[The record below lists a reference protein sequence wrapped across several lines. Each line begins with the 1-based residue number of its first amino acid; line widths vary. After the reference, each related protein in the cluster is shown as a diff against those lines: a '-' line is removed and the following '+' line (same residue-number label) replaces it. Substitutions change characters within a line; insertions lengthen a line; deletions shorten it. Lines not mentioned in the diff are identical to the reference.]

1 MLPEQPF
8 RLTELETRVPLN
20 LNVLDPLGVPRVMN
34 LKEAL
39 QPFPDHRRV
48 VLQRTSRH
56 RLAAVARRMEML
68 RGQIIVYVNL
78 DEVIRIIREGDDP
91 KAEMIARWELSEV
104 QAEAILNMRLR
115 ALRRLEE
122 IEIRK
127 ELDGLSAEET
137 QLTTLLGSGRRQW
150 GGVGKGN

>member
-1 MLPEQPF
+1 
-8 RLTELETRVPLN
+8 
-20 LNVLDPLGVPRVMN
+20 
-34 LKEAL
+34 
-39 QPFPDHRRV
+39 
-48 VLQRTSRH
+48 
-56 RLAAVARRMEML
+56 MEIL

-91 KAEMIARWELSEV
+91 KAEMMARWELTEL

-127 ELDGLSAEET
+127 ELDGARRRGGAARPRCSA
-137 QLTTLLGSGRRQW
+137 SDRRQW
-150 GGVGKGN
+150 RAIAKEVARPPRNSAATRRSAAAAPRSPPLRRRSRSRPRRWSSASR

>member
-1 MLPEQPF
+1 A
-8 RLTELETRVPLN
+8 VI
-20 LNVLDPLGVPRVMN
+20 

-39 QPFPDHRRV
+39 QAFLDHRRV
-48 VLQRTSRH
+48 VLQRKSRH
-56 RLAAVARRMEML
+56 RLAVVARRMEIL
-68 RGQIIVYVNL
+68 RGQIIVYINL

-91 KAEMIARWELSEV
+91 KAEMMARWELTEI

-127 ELDGLSAEET
+127 ELDALSAEET
-137 QLTTLLGSGRRQW
+137 RLASLLANERRQW
-150 GGVGKGN
+150 RAISKEV